1 MQFIYPSSFYT
12 HVHVD
17 ISHELMKHVIGTKG
31 KWFHIIKEKCMVNYI
46 WFNKKRSIVEIW
58 GPINYLMSAHYAV
71 LQRINFIKERFAHE
85 LMVSERT
92 VTQNWPSDSYAELDL
107 TSIEHF
113 VSYDMIKFLIGR
125 NGQNFKH
132 ITKSSGVSFIW
143 YNTHKHCVQV
153 WGLQE
158 DIETAMNLLQAK
170 ITHVSS
176 TLNQPTGD
184 MDEEMVVV

>member
-1 MQFIYPSSFYT
+1 MQFIYPSNFYT

-17 ISHELMKHVIGTKG
+17 IPHELMKHVIGTKG
-31 KWFHIIKEKCMVNYI
+31 KWFHIIKEKSMVSYI

-58 GPINYLMSAHYAV
+58 GPINYLMAAYYAV

-85 LMVSERT
+85 LLSTSQV

-107 TSIEHF
+107 ASIEHF
-113 VSYDMIKFLIGR
+113 VSYDMIKFMIGR
-125 NGQNFKH
+125 NGQNFKF

-143 YNTHKHCVQV
+143 YNTHKHCIQI

-158 DIETAMNLLQAK
+158 DIDKAMIMLQGK
-170 ITHVSS
+170 ITQISS
-176 TLNQPTGD
+176 NLNQTPQD